1 MEGRDGTVNRYKE
14 GAAFKPLNYS
24 DPHGFG
30 ERFRPIFPR
39 RHRTMKAILDNT
51 PATVE
56 RIYVYGSSIRRD
68 TATDSD
74 LDLFLVG
81 TVTNAE
87 LNQLYRVVPDGE
99 KVDIMVETA
108 EEFTQ
113 NLENRTSTLYEK
125 VFEGGYKIYER

>member
-1 MEGRDGTVNRYKE
+1 MNGYIES
-14 GAAFKPLNYS
+14 AAFVPLRYS

-30 ERFRPIFPR
+30 ELFRPIFPR
-39 RHRTMKAILDNT
+39 RHRAMKAILDHT
-51 PATVE
+51 PETVE

-81 TVTNAE
+81 SVTNAE

-99 KVDIMVETA
+99 KVDIIVETA
-108 EEFTQ
+108 EEFNR
-113 NLENRTSTLYEK
+113 NLEKQTSGLYEK
-125 VFEGGYKIYER
+125 VYVGGYKIYERQAAQ